1 MARLVRRM
9 AGFRPV
15 RETFKGVRWRR
26 SNRLWHETHTRTDPR
41 FPDACFLDWSNIL
54 KRPDTRHDDGRQL
67 AIVSR
72 PLGAFLA
79 IYLVVYVK
87 RAGYLHV
94 ISIRYAEANE
104 RALFLLHTG

>member
-1 MARLVRRM
+1 M

-26 SNRLWHETHTRTDPR
+26 SNRLWHEQHTRTDPR
-41 FPDACFLDWSNIL
+41 FPDACYLDWSRIL

-72 PLGAFLA
+72 TLGPHRVTYF
-79 IYLVVYVK
+79 VVYVK
-87 RAGYLHV
+87 RAGYLNV
-94 ISIRYAEANE
+94 VSIRYAEDNE
-104 RALFLLHTG
+104 RSLFAQHYP